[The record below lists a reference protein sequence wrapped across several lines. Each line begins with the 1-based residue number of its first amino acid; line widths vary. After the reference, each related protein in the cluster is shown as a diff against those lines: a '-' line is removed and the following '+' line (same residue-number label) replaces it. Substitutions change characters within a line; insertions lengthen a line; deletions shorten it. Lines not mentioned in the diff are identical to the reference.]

1 MKSWFEE
8 KNMEMWSTQN
18 EGESFVA
25 ERFIIT
31 WRKKKYKSM
40 TSISNNVYNDKLD
53 DIVNKYNNT
62 YHRTKKLNSADINS
76 GMYTEYGVRH
86 KDEDPKFWVGDHVT
100 ISKYIKQFPKGYNLN
115 WSEEGLVIKKAK
127 NTVL

>member
-8 KNMEMWSTQN
+8 KDMEMWSTQN

-86 KDEDPKFWVGDHVT
+86 KDEDTKFWVGDHVT
-100 ISKYIKQFPKGYNLN
+100 ISKYIKRFPKGYNLN

>member
-8 KNMEMWSTQN
+8 KDMEMWSTQN

-100 ISKYIKQFPKGYNLN
+100 ISKYIKRFPKGYNLN

>member
-1 MKSWFEE
+1 
-8 KNMEMWSTQN
+8 MEMWSTQN

-62 YHRTKKLNSADINS
+62 YHGTKKLNSADINS

-100 ISKYIKQFPKGYNLN
+100 LLKHIKRFPKGYNLN
-115 WSEEGLVIKKAK
+115 WSEEVLVIKKAK

>member
-1 MKSWFEE
+1 
-8 KNMEMWSTQN
+8 
-18 EGESFVA
+18 
-25 ERFIIT
+25 
-31 WRKKKYKSM
+31 M

-100 ISKYIKQFPKGYNLN
+100 ISKYIKRFPKGYNLN